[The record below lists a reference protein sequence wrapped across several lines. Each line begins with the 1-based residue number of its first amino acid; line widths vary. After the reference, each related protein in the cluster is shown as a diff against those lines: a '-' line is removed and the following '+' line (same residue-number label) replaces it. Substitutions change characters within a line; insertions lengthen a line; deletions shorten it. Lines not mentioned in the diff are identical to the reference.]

1 MPSNNYIYKMSNAGG
16 MSTVTRYTDML
27 AGNAVFEPN
36 AYVSIATIVPSPG
49 TNSVQFTSIPQTF
62 THLQMRYFVRGSD
75 AGATAFTNISINGN
89 QYTTNYSC
97 HSLQG
102 DGTSAGVTNS
112 VSGGGIGN
120 LYSPGASAT
129 ANVFAAGIA
138 DVLDYTNTNINKVVR
153 VLHGHDTNGGGQII
167 FGSGQLLSTAAVTSI
182 GMFNFTSA
190 AGCQFA
196 LYGIKG

>member
-1 MPSNNYIYKMSNAGG
+1 MVWIASITPS
-16 MSTVTRYTDML
+16 V
-27 AGNAVFEPN
+27 
-36 AYVSIATIVPSPG
+36 G

-97 HSLQG
+97 HTLEGNGSAAAV
-102 DGTSAGVTNS
+102 TSS

-138 DVLDYTNTNINKVVR
+138 DLLDYTNTNKNKVVR
-153 VLHGHDTNGGGQII
+153 VLHGHDTNGGGQAIL
-167 FGSGQLLSTAAVTSI
+167 GSGQLLSTAAVTSI
-182 GMFNFTSA
+182 GMFNFTSV
-190 AGCQFA
+190 AGCRFD
-196 LYGIKG
+196 LYGITTSSVTGA